1 MLANYDK
8 SSGKILF
15 GEKNKNITDDVK
27 IALEKLQPGMIATTT
42 NTKRLAETLGT
53 TDEGFINFCSSLKKS
68 DIRLQQGQTYLQAYE
83 AQLNKTGFSLKNVA
97 KSALSGFKALGAGVI
112 NALGGMAIGAVVS
125 GGVSLISK
133 AIDNAI
139 ETEAEK
145 AEKLQEMA
153 EKASEAKSNIES
165 LTSSMRD
172 NAKTVNDIKYR
183 YAELSQGV
191 DNLSNK
197 NISLSTGEYEE
208 FLDLTNQLSEVF
220 PQLNRGIDDNGNA
233 ILNLNGD
240 VNTITSSLES
250 MLQVEKDLANQKI
263 ADNASEYIK
272 NTLPQLEKSY
282 EDLEEQKAQFERDKA
297 RYYPYIDA
305 NSIGF
310 NVSGKIDAES
320 VLDYDPYIYDNI
332 LSQLKEMGVDKQFEA
347 VYSNDKYHDLIG
359 YKIEFTNED
368 KIAIEK
374 FYAKFL
380 TTTETEIKKSE
391 AELSRVNQQLSSMA
405 SYWYTSELSLKD
417 KSGKAIYDNLQSAD
431 LQNAIQEM
439 LNDINWA
446 ELSGEWKSEQDV
458 YDYITNNIL
467 IPLENVSPE
476 IKDSVYN
483 NIIKAFT
490 DTTLSSNDKLEILK
504 NLQQQLSDLGI
515 TIDLSFKIDEIEA
528 ENDIL
533 KNKFGYE
540 DVGIV
545 SSDREAK
552 IVNKNQEIDDFVD
565 ALNDEDKKLLLDA
578 EIPDS
583 VKNGTRKDWNDF
595 LKELK
600 RKSKLELDIDVDPVK
615 PLSEMKSAFSD
626 FESIYNDIHNS
637 SFVASDAIEKL
648 SDAFGDLTLSYGTNA
663 LQEFK
668 DVLTTMPDDI
678 EAQQRAL
685 EKLATVYLDNSDLLK
700 NLDESNKEYTI
711 RQLEAI
717 GVINARE
724 VVESR
729 LNNREKLLLDTQ
741 LALEKSQNILN
752 ILADT
757 TAAKQANVA
766 DETERTAIA
775 KRASE
780 LASIDL
786 ENATISEIAQ
796 LITEAKNSNINATA
810 LGNLAASKIASNK
823 SVITT
828 DGDIKNLA
836 DLADQ
841 LAGTNEN
848 AALYAKLKSAI
859 ARSSWNEA
867 AALESQIRQNATI
880 SQFNAGKNT
889 NTVIAYAPPSTN
901 TGSSGGGSG
910 GGSGSDSEK
919 AFEET
924 IDWIETKIQRITS
937 FIQDIKKSADNTYDD
952 WSLRNTELANE
963 ISFVNEE
970 LQIQYKAYKRYM
982 KEANSI
988 DLSETY
994 KEKVRGGKI
1003 DIETITDEDLK
1014 SKIDLYKQWYEKA
1027 LSASDAI
1034 HDLHI
1039 NLSELAEQKF
1049 NNVKSEYE
1057 GLISLIESS
1066 SSLIESKLSNIE
1078 ARGYFAN
1085 SKYYENLRKFEQEK
1099 YSDLYKEYDALTKKF
1114 NEAVSTGK
1122 VEENSEAWINMKNEI
1137 SNVEKSLIDCNTQI
1151 VDLNKNIRDLNW
1163 EKFDYAEE
1171 RIGKITEEANFLIDL
1186 LDRDSLYEDNGKFNN
1201 KGMATL
1207 GLRGINYNTYM
1218 QQSRNYAN
1226 ELIKIERDLADNPYN
1241 KELIARREELLEL
1254 QQDAISNSES
1264 EKDAIKSLVQEGI
1277 NLHLESLSNIIDKYK
1292 ESLSAAKDLYD
1303 YQKNLTDQTKEIA
1316 SLEKIMMAYSGDDS
1330 EGTRKIVQETKLKLE
1345 EAKTNLQ
1352 ETQWDRYISDTEKL
1366 LDDLYNDYSEV
1377 LNEVLNDTNNLIKN
1391 VIGDINSNSKDIQS
1405 AINSV
1410 SKDVGY
1416 TLSDNFN
1423 KAINGKKDIAS
1434 VYIDG
1439 ISKTTT
1445 NIYNVINQILN
1456 FVSSMSTKMDGWLKN
1471 TDGSWS
1477 YMNNGFETKNGW
1489 INSNNKWY
1497 HFDENGIME
1506 SNKWIKNNNGK
1517 WSYVDENGESV
1528 SGWKQIKYQGQN
1540 TWFNFDKD
1548 GYLKTDTWI
1557 GNYFVDK
1564 NGAMKTNTWIG
1575 HNGKYYWVGKDGK
1588 WQDLPGWYKDK
1599 KPNDGYPLYEY
1610 AKGSKYIG
1618 KDQWAWT
1625 QEEGT
1630 EIIYR
1635 TKDGAMLTPL
1645 GQGDKVYTKDMSD
1658 VLWNFA
1664 KANVGNSFSTIR
1676 SIPNIQKSDVGSIV
1690 NNDNAISIT
1699 LPNVK
1704 NYSEFKRDLQN
1715 DSKFQSFVQDITVG
1729 QMFGKGKLN
1738 KNKYM

>member
-1 MLANYDK
+1 MYNHYFIYVLAHYDK
-8 SSGKILF
+8 ENGFSF
-15 GEKNKNITDDVK
+15 GRQQNNVSISDDVK
-27 IALEKLQPGMIATTT
+27 SFLT
-42 NTKRLAETLGT
+42 NDVDKKMLDSKVAIEDIGKAFGI
-53 TDEGFINFCSSLKKS
+53 TDKQCLNFISDLREGKVV
-68 DIRLQQGQTYLQAYE
+68 LQQGQTYLQAYE
-83 AQLNKTGFSLKNVA
+83 AQLNKTGFSLKNLA

-153 EKASEAKSNIES
+153 EKAEEAKSNIES

-172 NAKTVNDIKYR
+172 NAKTVNDVKDR

-197 NISLSTGEYEE
+197 NISLSTSEYEE

-240 VNTITSSLES
+240 VNTITSSLETL
-250 MLQVEKDLANQKI
+250 LQVEKDLTNQKI

-282 EDLEEQKAQFERDKA
+282 KVLEKSKTA
-297 RYYPYIDA
+297 Y
-305 NSIGF
+305 
-310 NVSGKIDAES
+310 ES
-320 VLDYDPYIYDNI
+320 YKNEISSLLGETIILTSSTQQQI
-332 LSQLKEMGVDKQFEA
+332 LSEIGIDTKGKEKSIFDTDGFEYITLELTDQDK
-347 VYSNDKYHDLIG
+347 N
-359 YKIEFTNED
+359 
-368 KIAIEK
+368 AIK
-374 FYAKFL
+374 RFYADYVK
-380 TTTETEIKKSE
+380 TTETEIKKSE
-391 AELSRVNQQLSSMA
+391 AELARSNQQLSSMA

-417 KSGKAIYDNLQSAD
+417 QSGKAIYDNLQSAD

-446 ELSGEWKSEQDV
+446 ELQDKNNWSSEQDI
-458 YDYITNNIL
+458 YNYINDNIL
-467 IPLENVSPE
+467 IPLQNVEPK
-476 IKDSVYN
+476 IRNSVYN

-583 VKNGTRKDWNDF
+583 VKNGTRKDWEKYMESLQQEADKNP
-595 LKELK
+595 LYIRSELQTDA
-600 RKSKLELDIDVDPVK
+600 S
-615 PLSEMKSAFSD
+615 SMKSAFDDLYKAYEDYQKNGLKGIDTTNISNLNKED
-626 FESIYNDIHNS
+626 TFGNIDGTTASYEKFLSVMQDVNS
-637 SFVASDAIEKL
+637 TAEEVQDAFDVLASDYLYHSQLA
-648 SDAFGDLTLSYGTNA
+648 
-663 LQEFK
+663 Q
-668 DVLTTMPDDI
+668 DI
-678 EAQQRAL
+678 EEAKKEWTITEL
-685 EKLATVYLDNSDLLK
+685 EKN
-700 NLDESNKEYTI
+700 
-711 RQLEAI
+711 
-717 GVINARE
+717 GVLNAEE
-724 VVESR
+724 VVNQMLINKQRGYVQAVNDS
-729 LNNREKLLLDTQ
+729 
-741 LALEKSQNILN
+741 
-752 ILADT
+752 T
-757 TAAKQANVA
+757 TAVENLVEYHKALGDAKYSEA
-766 DETERTAIA
+766 E
-775 KRASE
+775 ASE
-780 LASIDL
+780 WL
-786 ENATISEIAQ
+786 ENASQNEIISLINEMNAAGQ
-796 LITEAKNSNINATA
+796 LTGGLQT
-810 LGNLAASKIASNK
+810 LLASKLKIPA
-823 SVITT
+823 ITT
-828 DGDIKNLA
+828 DGDVANLKNLCDMLGLTSSYLDTYWKIKSALASGKSYTGNTTA
-836 DLADQ
+836 DLE
-841 LAGTNEN
+841 L
-848 AALYAKLKSAI
+848 LKNTEASMQREI
-859 ARSSWNEA
+859 A
-867 AALESQIRQNATI
+867 AALRGGVKA
-880 SQFNAGKNT
+880 NT
-889 NTVIAYAPPSTN
+889 YVGGSYHTN
-901 TGSSGGGSG
+901 TGSGSG

-937 FIQDIKKSADNTYDD
+937 LIQDIKKSADNTYDD
-952 WSLRNTELANE
+952 WSLRNNELANE

-988 DLSETY
+988 DLSESY

-1085 SKYYENLRKFEQEK
+1085 SKYYENLRKLEQEK

-1122 VEENSEAWINMKNEI
+1122 VEENSEAWVNMKNEI

-1171 RIGKITEEANFLIDL
+1171 RIGKITEEVNFLIDL

-1207 GLRGINYNTYM
+1207 GLRGVNYNTYM

-1226 ELIKIERDLADNPYN
+1226 ELIKIERDLVDNPYN
-1241 KELIARREELLEL
+1241 KELIARREELLKL

-1456 FVSSMSTKMDGWLKN
+1456 FVSNMSTKMDGWLKN

-1477 YMNNGFETKNGW
+1477 YMKNGFETKNGW

-1664 KANVGNSFSTIR
+1664 KANVGNSFSTTR

>member
-1 MLANYDK
+1 MTSTESAFIDNANIKALVDARVQVEDIAQAYGIADTKAIKFYQSIYD
-8 SSGKILF
+8 GKI
-15 GEKNKNITDDVK
+15 K
-27 IALEKLQPGMIATTT
+27 IK
-42 NTKRLAETLGT
+42 
-53 TDEGFINFCSSLKKS
+53 
-68 DIRLQQGQTYLQAYE
+68 QGQSNLQAY
-83 AQLNKTGFSLKNVA
+83 QNYLNKTAYSFDNIKIKAKNFFG
-97 KSALSGFKALGAGVI
+97 SLGAGAI
-112 NALGGMAIGAVVS
+112 NMLGGMAIGALVS
-125 GGVSLISK
+125 GGISLISK

-165 LTSSMRD
+165 LTSEMRN
-172 NAKTVNDIKYR
+172 NAKTVNDIKDR

-197 NISLSTGEYEE
+197 NISLSTSEYEE

-233 ILNLNGD
+233 ILDLNGD

-250 MLQVEKDLANQKI
+250 MLQVEKEFANQKI
-263 ADNASEYIK
+263 AENASEYIK
-272 NTLPQLEKSY
+272 NTLPQLETDYNTLKNLKQEYSSY
-282 EDLEEQKAQFERDKA
+282 KNQLEQIVGVDGVLYKNFDDLLTNPNNATFGH
-297 RYYPYIDA
+297 Y
-305 NSIGF
+305 
-310 NVSGKIDAES
+310 
-320 VLDYDPYIYDNI
+320 DYKKYSDLKTI
-332 LSQLKEMGVDKQFEA
+332 LSNIGIDTSKEIQRRNEA
-347 VYSNDKYHDLIG
+347 DQWEYSA
-359 YKIEFTNED
+359 IEFTEED
-368 KIAIEK
+368 KLAIERY
-374 FYAKFL
+374 YADYV

-391 AELSRVNQQLSSMA
+391 AELARANQQLSAMA

-417 KSGKAIYDNLQSAD
+417 QSGKAIYDNLQSAD
-431 LQNAIQEM
+431 LQNGIQQM
-439 LNDINWA
+439 LNNINWT
-446 ELSGEWKSEQDV
+446 ELSIAGKWDSEQDV
-458 YDYITNNIL
+458 YDYISKNIL
-467 IPLENVSPE
+467 IPLDNVSPE
-476 IKDSVYN
+476 IRDSVYN

-490 DTTLSSNDKLEILK
+490 DTTLSSNEKLKLLR

-515 TIDLSFKIDEIEA
+515 TVDLSFKIKELESD
-528 ENDIL
+528 NDI
-533 KNKFGYE
+533 
-540 DVGIV
+540 I
-545 SSDREAK
+545 
-552 IVNKNQEIDDFVD
+552 KNQLGYNRNASGAYDAQRNQNINEFVNS
-565 ALNDEDKKLLLDA
+565 LSDEDKTLWLNA

-583 VKNGTRKDWNDF
+583 VKNGTKEEWCDF
-595 LKELK
+595 LNELK
-600 RKSKLELDIDVDPVK
+600 KDSSIKIETKLDPVK

-626 FESIYNDIHNS
+626 FESIYNDIHNN

-648 SDAFGDLTLSYGTNA
+648 NEAFGDLTLADGTNA

-668 DVLTTMPDDI
+668 DILTTMPDDV
-678 EAQQRAL
+678 EAQQKAL
-685 EKLATVYLDNSDLLK
+685 EKLGTLYLDNSDLLK
-700 NLDESNKEYTI
+700 NLNEENKEYTI

-717 GVINARE
+717 GVTNARE

-729 LNNREKLLLDTQ
+729 LNQTEED
-741 LALEKSQNILN
+741 LAKTEEALSKSQNILN
-752 ILADT
+752 IVSDIVAS
-757 TAAKQANVA
+757 KQANVA
-766 DETERTAIA
+766 DETERAAIA

-780 LASIDL
+780 IASIDL
-786 ENATISEIAQ
+786 ENATIDEIAQ
-796 LITEAKNSNINATA
+796 LITEAKNADIDTTA
-810 LGNLAASKIASNK
+810 LGNLATSKIASNK
-823 SVITT
+823 NVITT

-841 LAGTNEN
+841 LTGTNRA
-848 AALYAKLKSAI
+848 AALYLKLKEAI
-859 ARSSWNEA
+859 ANEWWNVA
-867 AALESQIRQNATI
+867 AELESQIRREAVTAQL
-880 SQFNAGKNT
+880 NAGKHK
-889 NTVIAYAPPSTN
+889 NTVISYAAPSSN
-901 TGSSGGGSG
+901 NSDSGGGSG
-910 GGSGSDSEK
+910 GDSEE

-988 DLSETY
+988 DLSESY

-1085 SKYYENLRKFEQEK
+1085 SKYYENLRKLEQEK

-1122 VEENSEAWINMKNEI
+1122 VEENSEAWVNMKNEI

-1477 YMNNGFETKNGW
+1477 YMKNGFETKNGW

>member
-1 MLANYDK
+1 MLSDVDLDHK
-8 SSGKILF
+8 TVQLETIT
-15 GEKNKNITDDVK
+15 NKYTQASK
-27 IALEKLQPGMIATTT
+27 E
-42 NTKRLAETLGT
+42 
-53 TDEGFINFCSSLKKS
+53 SLKFAQSIKEGKVQ
-68 DIRLQQGQTYLQAYE
+68 LQQGQTYLQAYE
-83 AQLNKTGFSLKNVA
+83 AQLKSTSFSFKNLG
-97 KSALSGFKALGAGVI
+97 KSALSGLKALGAGAI
-112 NALGGMAIGAVVS
+112 NALGGMAIGALVS
-125 GGVSLISK
+125 GGISLISK
-133 AIDNAI
+133 GIDKLFNS
-139 ETEAEK
+139 EK
-145 AEKLQEMA
+145 KRQEELQEMA
-153 EKASEAKSNIES
+153 SKAEEAKSNIES
-165 LTSSMRD
+165 LTSSMSD
-172 NAKTVNDIKYR
+172 HEKTVNDVKHR
-183 YAELSQGV
+183 YAELAQGVKNLGKSNQSQGI
-191 DNLSNK
+191 LSNK
-197 NISLSTGEYEE
+197 EYDEFLEISDKLVDVMPSLSSGYQDQEHSILTLTGSYSELIDKLDESIAKEKELSEIEIRKNLEDLTVGEKHSYIKSVGEKSNAQLRFSVLDNFLTDYDNLTTNQFFNKYIVEGLQDDIDILEEE
-208 FLDLTNQLSEVF
+208 FKKLGLEDIFQDIMISAKNSAY
-220 PQLNRGIDDNGNA
+220 GDDYNWN
-233 ILNLNGD
+233 I
-240 VNTITSSLES
+240 
-250 MLQVEKDLANQKI
+250 
-263 ADNASEYIK
+263 
-272 NTLPQLEKSY
+272 
-282 EDLEEQKAQFERDKA
+282 EEQYHIKDKLAVARKEYNEQIKLFDKEINDSNKIIANNILAGFDSDIQNLGSVGSELAKALL
-297 RYYPYIDA
+297 
-305 NSIGF
+305 S
-310 NVSGKIDAES
+310 NVDYGKIDNPRLYAEQLINSINEQANNPELINAWTGLLS
-320 VLDYDPYIYDNI
+320 VDTDYALGEADEKIREY
-332 LSQLKEMGVDKQFEA
+332 LSQ
-347 VYSNDKYHDLIG
+347 
-359 YKIEFTNED
+359 
-368 KIAIEK
+368 IA
-374 FYAKFL
+374 
-380 TTTETEIKKSE
+380 
-391 AELSRVNQQLSSMA
+391 
-405 SYWYTSELSLKD
+405 SL
-417 KSGKAIYDNLQSAD
+417 
-431 LQNAIQEM
+431 
-439 LNDINWA
+439 
-446 ELSGEWKSEQDV
+446 
-458 YDYITNNIL
+458 
-467 IPLENVSPE
+467 
-476 IKDSVYN
+476 
-483 NIIKAFT
+483 
-490 DTTLSSNDKLEILK
+490 
-504 NLQQQLSDLGI
+504 
-515 TIDLSFKIDEIEA
+515 
-528 ENDIL
+528 
-533 KNKFGYE
+533 
-540 DVGIV
+540 
-545 SSDREAK
+545 
-552 IVNKNQEIDDFVD
+552 
-565 ALNDEDKKLLLDA
+565 
-578 EIPDS
+578 
-583 VKNGTRKDWNDF
+583 
-595 LKELK
+595 
-600 RKSKLELDIDVDPVK
+600 LDIDVTQLTSLLGYDERLDLKNKLKDKYVGQKTGVKSYTTENGEQRYYQSNTDGYQTYLDFIDSLENPDEAQLILDASIDEDSMNWTTEQWRDFLNELKKDASIKIETKLDPVK

-626 FESIYNDIHNS
+626 FESIYNDIHNN

-648 SDAFGDLTLSYGTNA
+648 NEAFGDLTLADGTNA

-668 DVLTTMPDDI
+668 DILTTMPDDV
-678 EAQQRAL
+678 EAQQKAL
-685 EKLATVYLDNSDLLK
+685 EKLGTLYLDNSDLLK
-700 NLDESNKEYTI
+700 NLNEENKEYTI

-717 GVINARE
+717 GVTNARE
-724 VVESR
+724 VVEDR
-729 LNNREKLLLDTQ
+729 LNRTEEDLS
-741 LALEKSQNILN
+741 KSENVLN
-752 ILADT
+752 ILSDI
-757 TAAKQANVA
+757 TANKQANVA
-766 DETERTAIA
+766 DETQRAAYA

-780 LASIDL
+780 IASTDL
-786 ENATISEIAQ
+786 ENATIDEIAQ
-796 LITEAKNSNINATA
+796 LIAEAKDANIDATA
-810 LGNLAASKIASNK
+810 LANLAAEKIASNK

-828 DGDIKNLA
+828 DGDVKNLA

-841 LAGTNEN
+841 LTGTNTN
-848 AALYAKLKSAI
+848 AALYAKMMDYISKGWYPA
-859 ARSSWNEA
+859 A
-867 AALESQIRQNATI
+867 AALESQIRQNSITA
-880 SQFNAGKNT
+880 QLNAGKHK
-889 NTVIAYAPPSTN
+889 NTVISYAAPSSN
-901 TGSSGGGSG
+901 NSDSSGGSG
-910 GGSGSDSEK
+910 GDSEE

-1085 SKYYENLRKFEQEK
+1085 SKYYENLRKLEQEK

-1226 ELIKIERDLADNPYN
+1226 ELIKTERDLADNPYN

-1423 KAINGKKDIAS
+1423 KAINGKKDIVS

-1676 SIPNIQKSDVGSIV
+1676 SIPNIQKSDIGSIV

>member
-1 MLANYDK
+1 MLAQYD
-8 SSGKILF
+8 SEEGFSF
-15 GEKNKNITDDVK
+15 GKNKK
-27 IALEKLQPGMIATTT
+27 IEFNQDTINFLNDEKLN
-42 NTKRLAETLGT
+42 NTSIILDEISSKY
-53 TDEGFINFCSSLKKS
+53 TDVDQNAVKFVQTMRTEGKQ
-68 DIRLQQGQTYLQAYE
+68 LQQGQTYLQAYE
-83 AQLNKTGFSLKNVA
+83 SQLKSTGLSFKNIGASA
-97 KSALSGFKALGAGVI
+97 KNFFGSLGAGAI
-112 NALGGMAIGAVVS
+112 NALGGMAIGALVS
-125 GGVSLISK
+125 GGMSLISK
-133 AIDNAI
+133 GIDKLI
-139 ETEAEK
+139 VTKKERQEE
-145 AEKLQEMA
+145 LQEMA
-153 EKASEAKSNIES
+153 SKAEEAKSNIES

-172 NAKTVNDIKYR
+172 NAKTVNDVKDR

-197 NISLSTGEYEE
+197 NISLSTSEYEE

-233 ILNLNGD
+233 ILDLNGD

-250 MLQVEKDLANQKI
+250 LIQVEKELANQKI
-263 ADNASEYIK
+263 AENASEYIK
-272 NTLPQLEKSY
+272 NTIPQLETNYKELNEMKDLYNREKS
-282 EDLEEQKAQFERDKA
+282 LLSN
-297 RYYPYIDA
+297 YIDV
-305 NSIGF
+305 NSIGYS
-310 NVSGKIDAES
+310 VGGKID
-320 VLDYDPYIYDNI
+320 VDTLFHYDPTTRDNI
-332 LSQLKEMGVDKQFEA
+332 ISQLKEMGIDKQWET
-347 VYSNDKYHDLIG
+347 VYSNDKYHNIIG
-359 YKIEFTNED
+359 YKIEFTDED
-368 KIAIEK
+368 KNAIEK
-374 FYAKFL
+374 FYAKFI

-391 AELSRVNQQLSSMA
+391 AELARANQQLSAMA

-417 KSGKAIYDNLQSAD
+417 QSGKAIYDNLQSAD
-431 LQNAIQEM
+431 LQNGIQQM

-446 ELSGEWKSEQDV
+446 ELSIAGEWDSEQDV
-458 YDYITNNIL
+458 YDYISKNIL
-467 IPLENVSPE
+467 IPLDNASPE
-476 IKDSVYN
+476 IRDSVYN

-490 DTTLSSNDKLEILK
+490 DTTLSSNEKLELLK

-515 TIDLSFKIDEIEA
+515 TVDLSFKIKELETDRDVI
-528 ENDIL
+528 
-533 KNKFGYE
+533 KNQLGF
-540 DVGIV
+540 
-545 SSDREAK
+545 
-552 IVNKNQEIDDFVD
+552 NKNASSAYDAQRNQDINEFVNSLSD
-565 ALNDEDKKLLLDA
+565 NDKTLWLNA

-583 VKNGTRKDWNDF
+583 VKNGTKEEWCDF
-595 LKELK
+595 LNELK
-600 RKSKLELDIDVDPVK
+600 KDASIKIETKLDPVK
-615 PLSEMKSAFSD
+615 PLSEMKSAFSQ
-626 FESIYNDIHNS
+626 FESIYEDIHNS
-637 SFVASDAIEKL
+637 TFVASDAIESL
-648 SDAFGDLTLSYGTNA
+648 NDAFGDLELGDGTKA

-668 DVLTTMPDDI
+668 DILTTMPDDI
-678 EAQQRAL
+678 DAQQAAL
-685 EKLATVYLDNSDLLK
+685 NKLATVYLDNSDLLK
-700 NLDESNKEYTI
+700 NLNEENKEYTI

-729 LNNREKLLLDTQ
+729 LNQTEED
-741 LALEKSQNILN
+741 LAKTEEALSKSQNILN
-752 ILADT
+752 IVSDIVAS
-757 TAAKQANVA
+757 KQANVA
-766 DETERTAIA
+766 DETERAAIA

-780 LASIDL
+780 IASIDL
-786 ENATISEIAQ
+786 ENATIDEIAQ
-796 LITEAKNSNINATA
+796 LITEAKNADIDTTA

-828 DGDIKNLA
+828 DGDVKNLA

-841 LAGTNEN
+841 LTGTNTN
-848 AALYAKLKSAI
+848 AALYAKMMDYISKGWYPA
-859 ARSSWNEA
+859 A
-867 AALESQIRQNATI
+867 AALESQIRQNSIAA
-880 SQFNAGKNT
+880 QLNAGKHK
-889 NTVIAYAPPSTN
+889 NTVISYAAPSSN
-901 TGSSGGGSG
+901 NFDSGGGSG
-910 GGSGSDSEK
+910 GDSEE

-1114 NEAVSTGK
+1114 NEAISTGM

-1456 FVSSMSTKMDGWLKN
+1456 FVSSMSTKMNGWLKN

-1528 SGWKQIKYQGQN
+1528 SGWKQIKYKGQN
-1540 TWFNFDKD
+1540 TWFNFDKN